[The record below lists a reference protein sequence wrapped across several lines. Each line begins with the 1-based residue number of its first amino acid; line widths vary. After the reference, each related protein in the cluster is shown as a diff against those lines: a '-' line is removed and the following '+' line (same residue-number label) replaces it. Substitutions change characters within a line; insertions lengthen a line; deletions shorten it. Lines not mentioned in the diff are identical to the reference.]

1 MMRSTSIR
9 THQSNET
16 DVCQRSSKPVRLGQ
30 LPSNGRVPPNHTVP
44 GNVTLHTAA
53 QQPQTQ
59 KKPEPE
65 QHKRS
70 PTQVASVPAQERASV
85 VPAVTAA
92 AAAVCTTRAF
102 VSPASPAPP
111 AASGPQLSA
120 SKAPAAA
127 TSRPHMSLSP
137 PQNTFVRPSACI
149 PHQSVALRP
158 TLQQQQ
164 QQQQQGTQPPRP
176 PAASPPQKVQPLLQP
191 LPQPRPQPIA
201 QKPWMNATG
210 PRPLHVQSS
219 VVQSSAPA
227 APAPQKRLEASSN
240 RTFSGQKVPQKA
252 LSAGTPQVN
261 VDVKKSSAEQNPS
274 HDQGAVPCADRRGTS
289 TGTES
294 NAGGIARAVAAADI
308 EEKEELDMVMM
319 ARCYIC
325 RFVTVLN
332 LMHTVCCVT
341 PTPCLL
347 YPGVSC
353 FLHALEAL
361 NSEGPRRAQM
371 PLFTGPFHL
380 WR

>member
-16 DVCQRSSKPVRLGQ
+16 DVCQRSNKPVRLGQ
-30 LPSNGRVPPNHTVP
+30 LPSSGRVPPNHTVP

-53 QQPQTQ
+53 PQPQTQ

-70 PTQVASVPAQERASV
+70 PTQVVPVPAQERASA
-85 VPAVTAA
+85 VPAVTTAA
-92 AAAVCTTRAF
+92 GEVCTTRAF
-102 VSPASPAPP
+102 VSPTAPAPP
-111 AASGPQLSA
+111 AASRPQLSA

-137 PQNTFVRPSACI
+137 PQNTSVRPSVCI
-149 PHQSVALRP
+149 PHQSGALRA
-158 TLQQQQ
+158 TSQQQ
-164 QQQQQGTQPPRP
+164 QQQQQGTQQPRL

-210 PRPLHVQSS
+210 PRPLQVQSS

-227 APAPQKRLEASSN
+227 APAPQKRLEASSD
-240 RTFSGQKVPQKA
+240 RTFSGQTVPQKA

-261 VDVKKSSAEQNPS
+261 VAVKKTSAEQNPS

-294 NAGGIARAVAAADI
+294 NAGGIARAVAAADS
-308 EEKEELDMVMM
+308 EEKEEQDMVMM

-353 FLHALEAL
+353 IIHALEV
-361 NSEGPRRAQM
+361 NSEGPRRALP